1 MIAKVQAPNMGQEA
15 LPSKY
20 YHTIAASYTSCSL
33 IREGLPGLL
42 VNFIQLSS
50 VRTYRLARL
59 CKGQMGVPQQQV
71 EDLINYMRQH
81 NLDTKELAQIL
92 SKPSLTWPDGLKWVW
107 DLISIILGD
116 VFASDP
122 ELIESKIKTA
132 ISFYDARNLF
142 LQKVIG
148 GDSSQCNKPR
158 GSDHIVR
165 KMKSV
170 ARWHQCKGTQLEK
183 ERCGLAK
190 ERLLT
195 WWADMEWTQ
204 ELHKKGVKFALKNC
218 KKDPD
223 FIENIDEIACEA
235 LKKIPTP
242 ESEVLEEGADGEV
255 TP

>member
-1 MIAKVQAPNMGQEA
+1 
-15 LPSKY
+15 
-20 YHTIAASYTSCSL
+20 
-33 IREGLPGLL
+33 
-42 VNFIQLSS
+42 
-50 VRTYRLARL
+50 
-59 CKGQMGVPQQQV
+59 MGVPQQQV

-107 DLISIILGD
+107 DLIAIILGD

-158 GSDHIVR
+158 GSDHVVR

-204 ELHKKGVKFALKNC
+204 ELHKKGRNFQLNNPVF
-218 KKDPD
+218 
-223 FIENIDEIACEA
+223 
-235 LKKIPTP
+235 
-242 ESEVLEEGADGEV
+242 EVLCWIKFFAEKFRSREV
-255 TP
+255 GRIYIRVIELLIHRATNRRKSI